1 MGFLDRFKVHTTS
14 EYEEGKERVYRLH
27 QEAGNLSY
35 VEGIYK
41 ENGCF
46 QMSVS
51 FVKGVHKEGEEAE
64 IYDCSGLPAAAVRIK
79 EVRIGSGEDRSKT
92 SEAGE
97 EGIIV
102 FDLVR
107 GEDSWQERGQYLMTY
122 SA

>member
-1 MGFLDRFKVHTTS
+1 MGLFDRFKVHTTS

-27 QEAGNLSY
+27 QETGCLSY
-35 VEGIYK
+35 VEGIYR

-51 FVKGVHKEGEEAE
+51 FVKGEHREGDEAE
-64 IYDCSGLPAAAVRIK
+64 IYDCNGLPAATVHIK
-79 EVRIGSGEDRSKT
+79 EIRLGSSEDQSKT

-107 GEDSWQERGQYLMTY
+107 GVEHWQEKGQYLGGR
-122 SA
+122 